1 MWFLVSSRKHTF
13 LKKTTYKK
21 RGIVQ
26 SSKGIVGFSFPPKKI
41 NLSAA
46 KCTPENCPYILPTY
60 GNKIGSTSTV
70 SQKSMTWT
78 YFVLTEILHEIIWM
92 ALQGDI
98 HTKVFLL
105 LHSLY
110 GLNLLLVWRK
120 RKAVSDFKL

>member
-1 MWFLVSSRKHTF
+1 M
-13 LKKTTYKK
+13 
-21 RGIVQ
+21 G
-26 SSKGIVGFSFPPKKI
+26 
-41 NLSAA
+41 AA
-46 KCTPENCPYILPTY
+46 KCTPENCPFMLATY
-60 GNKIGSTSTV
+60 GNKIGSTSKPPF

-105 LHSLY
+105 LYSLY